1 MAGTTH
7 KLAGSYIGIGST
19 LPAEELRQL
28 TEQVA
33 TKTMPT
39 GIYRGAKARIH
50 ASPHT
55 ADRLR
60 FWIGW
65 KKPIMIFSVEI
76 TDHPAGGSQLKSH
89 IDSFRT
95 VQDTVGGFLPA
106 GKKQLEGWN
115 WYLNFMLNLKAAVRR
130 ADPAAN
136 IEIVEAAG

>member
-7 KLAGSYIGIGST
+7 KLAGSHIGIGST
-19 LPAEELRQL
+19 LLVEELRQL

-33 TKTMPT
+33 AATTPT

-50 ASPHT
+50 ANLHT
-55 ADRLR
+55 AERLR

-65 KKPIMIFSVEI
+65 KKPIMIFSVAI
-76 TDHPAGGSQLKSH
+76 TAHEAGGSQLESH
-89 IDSFRT
+89 IDNFRT

-106 GKKQLEGWN
+106 GKKQLDGWN
-115 WYLNFMLNLKAAVRR
+115 WYLNFMLNLEAAVRR